1 MLSAHALTLEHHGA
15 ERLDR
20 AALSVLPD
28 LLALADTLPKERA
41 GTRLRGIPALTAFLT
56 PNALLGHIA
65 ATRLGPH
72 ARPVRAILF
81 DKTADTNW
89 ALGWHQDRV
98 IAVRERIDTPGYG
111 PWSIKQ
117 GMLHVAPP
125 ATLLA
130 GMLTMRVHLD
140 AVPET
145 NAPLLIA
152 PGSHRLGRIAE
163 DGIEAIVRNHASI
176 ACLADVG
183 DVWLYA
189 TPIVHASAIATQPKR
204 RSVLQI
210 DFAACDLPNGL
221 EWLGV

>member
-1 MLSAHALTLEHHGA
+1 MLSAPALTLDHHGA

-20 AALSVLPD
+20 AALSILPD
-28 LLALADTLPKERA
+28 LLALADTLPTERA
-41 GTRLRGIPALTAFLT
+41 GKRLRGIPALTAFLT
-56 PNALLGHIA
+56 PNALLAHIA

-98 IAVRERIDTPGYG
+98 IAVRERIDTPDYG
-111 PWSIKQ
+111 PWSVKQ

-125 ATLLA
+125 AALLA

-152 PGSHRLGRIAE
+152 PGSHQFGRIAE
-163 DGIEAIVRNHASI
+163 DGIEAIVRDHGSI
-176 ACLADVG
+176 ACLSDVG

-204 RSVLQI
+204 RRVLQI
-210 DFAACDLPNGL
+210 DFAACGLPNGL